1 MKRTLKTLTIVI
13 MMAGVAATVY
23 ADRGNGRKA
32 RTKTNLNISTANTL
46 KKSIALNI
54 NSGLNYRGSLLYRSA
69 KPASG
74 YMQNLITYQKGN
86 TTYILPYRHKFV
98 MPDMRTGGIRISL
111 RK

>member
-1 MKRTLKTLTIVI
+1 MTIVI

-32 RTKTNLNISTANTL
+32 RTKTNLNINTANTL
-46 KKSIALNI
+46 KRSIALNI
-54 NSGLNYRGSLLYRSA
+54 NSGLNYKGSFLYRSA
-69 KPASG
+69 KATPG
-74 YMQNLITYQKGN
+74 YMQNIITYQKGN

-98 MPDMRTGGIRISL
+98 MPDMRSGGIKISL